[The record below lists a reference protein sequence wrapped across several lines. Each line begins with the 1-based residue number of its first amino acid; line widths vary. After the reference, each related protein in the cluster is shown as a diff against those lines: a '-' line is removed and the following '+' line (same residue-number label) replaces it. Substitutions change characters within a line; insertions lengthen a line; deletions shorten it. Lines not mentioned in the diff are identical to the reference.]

1 MKKKYLYQHYTWP
14 ELGEAVARQP
24 VVLLP
29 IGSVEDHG
37 HHLPLDVD
45 NFLIWNICEKAAEK
59 AENDI
64 LLMPLIPYGFEAHH
78 MDFPGTINVGI
89 EHLYHFVLDITRS
102 LAHHGFQRILIAD
115 GHGSNMPILDLV
127 ARQTIVETGVSCAA
141 FIWPALAAEVIK
153 SLRESPIPGGMS
165 HACELETSVYLYLDP
180 DRVQMEKARCDMGQ
194 PPSSFIWLDLMQGSP
209 VRYMDIWS
217 AFSNSGTN
225 GDPTLANKDKGEK
238 IFNAAVDRLIELVH
252 EFKSRSR
259 KKPVDHH
266 HYEADVSTRMSESVR
281 NDDSE

>member
-14 ELGEAVARQP
+14 ELREAVARQP

-102 LAHHGFQRILIAD
+102 LAHHGFRRILIAD

-127 ARQTIVETGVSCAA
+127 ARQTIVETEALCAP
-141 FIWPALAAEVIK
+141 FLWPSLALKEIRQV
-153 SLRESPIPGGMS
+153 RESARGGMS
-165 HACELETSVYLYLDP
+165 HACELETSVYLYLDAG
-180 DRVQMEKARCDMGQ
+180 RVQMDKARKETGQ
-194 PPSSFIWLDLMQGSP
+194 PASEFIWNDLTDPGPIRM
-209 VRYMDIWS
+209 MDYWTR
-217 AFSNSGTN
+217 FSKSGIN
-225 GDPTLANKDKGEK
+225 GDPTLGTPEKGK
-238 IFNAAVDRLIELVH
+238 VIFETVVDNFVKLAR
-252 EFKSRSR
+252 EFKNRPMGERVDYHKTEWAGRSD
-259 KKPVDHH
+259 PP
-266 HYEADVSTRMSESVR
+266 MSGELR
-281 NDDSE
+281 R